1 MRTYR
6 IYVVEHI
13 IWTIVW
19 LIFAV
24 VLIDSTLD
32 YPTED
37 TTWISWIMCMGV
49 GIISI
54 VIAVYNIIW
63 ILSFILDLHE
73 GTKTSSMRYI
83 GMKASRSMSSKYKN
97 SNLTG
102 YKDKDWLYG
111 EFIFS
116 GNANNSCKHREKCKI
131 VLTGVLK
138 AGDLRKYAVAGSR
151 RVEVTYFRHSR
162 LIKEIK

>member
-13 IWTIVW
+13 IWIII
-19 LIFAV
+19 LSLLAMI
-24 VLIDSTLD
+24 LIDLTLD

-37 TTWISWIMCMGV
+37 TTWIMRMGA

-54 VIAVYNIIW
+54 VIVVYNIIW
-63 ILSFILDLHE
+63 ILSFIRDLYE
-73 GTKTSSMRYI
+73 GTKTSNMKYI

-162 LIKEIK
+162 LIKEIR